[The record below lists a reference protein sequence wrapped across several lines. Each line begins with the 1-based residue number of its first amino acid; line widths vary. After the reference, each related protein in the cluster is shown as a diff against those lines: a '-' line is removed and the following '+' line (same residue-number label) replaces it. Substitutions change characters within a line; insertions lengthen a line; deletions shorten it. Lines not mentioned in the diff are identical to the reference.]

1 MRAPVTNSRSFQSV
15 VLISLLMFSSA
26 ILVVSQQPQRSP
38 SDTVREFYKAMRE
51 KKFRE
56 AFDLSIYKPAIDS
69 LKPQEFDDLR
79 PDFERMAAVIPDAV
93 NITGEQISGD
103 IATVFVKIV
112 KDSSPLQVGMT
123 ENEVLGSLGAP
134 DKKEA
139 VTEATRK
146 VEYWRYEAK
155 KLSVGFANG
164 RVATI
169 HDEDQKGALS
179 QSEPV
184 MLMRANNV
192 WIIGDKENQDIV
204 KKAGRQFFFNARID
218 AHHADVQ
225 DMLTR
230 ISLAQLF
237 YSQQHNG
244 LFADLATLIT
254 AGLLPKDLEGTEST
268 GYRFHINSVNAGKS
282 WNAAAEP
289 AQYGRTGKLSFYM
302 DAAGVRSGDKGGK
315 ALTP

>member
-15 VLISLLMFSSA
+15 VLISLLIFSSA

-51 KKFRE
+51 KRFRE

-103 IATVFVKIV
+103 AATVFVKV
-112 KDSSPLQVGMT
+112 KEG
-123 ENEVLGSLGAP
+123 EAP
-134 DKKEA
+134 E
-139 VTEATRK
+139 
-146 VEYWRYEAK
+146 
-155 KLSVGFANG
+155 
-164 RVATI
+164 
-169 HDEDQKGALS
+169 

-184 MLMRANNV
+184 SLMRAAGA
-192 WIIGDKENQDIV
+192 WIIGDKENQEIV
-204 KKAGRQFFFNARID
+204 KKAGKQFFFNARID
-218 AHHADVQ
+218 THHDEVQ
-225 DMLTR
+225 AMLTR
-230 ISLAQLF
+230 ISLAQLV

-244 LFADLATLIT
+244 LFGDLATLIA
-254 AGLLPKDLEGTEST
+254 AGLVPKDLEGTEST

>member
-15 VLISLLMFSSA
+15 VLLSLLIFSSA

-51 KKFRE
+51 KRFRE
-56 AFDLSIYKPAIDS
+56 AFDLSIYKPAIDP

-79 PDFERMAAVIPDAV
+79 PDFEKMAAAIPAAV

-103 IATVFVKIV
+103 AATVFVKV
-112 KDSSPLQVGMT
+112 KEG
-123 ENEVLGSLGAP
+123 EAP
-134 DKKEA
+134 E
-139 VTEATRK
+139 
-146 VEYWRYEAK
+146 
-155 KLSVGFANG
+155 
-164 RVATI
+164 
-169 HDEDQKGALS
+169 

-184 MLMRANNV
+184 SLMRAAGA
-192 WIIGDKENQDIV
+192 WIIGDKENQEIV
-204 KKAGRQFFFNARID
+204 KKAGKQFFFNARID
-218 AHHADVQ
+218 THHDEVQ
-225 DMLTR
+225 AMLTR
-230 ISLAQLF
+230 ISLAQLV

-244 LFADLATLIT
+244 LFGDLAILIA
-254 AGLLPKDLEGTEST
+254 AGLVPKDLEGTEST